1 MKMKIAAAAFIF
13 LFFASS
19 AFAQTSDA
27 ETDAIINLL
36 GVQKKEAMSKMC
48 NISVKDS
55 AAFWKLYDEYNEL
68 NKKTGRQRMKLYE
81 RTAQSYGN
89 MNDKIAD
96 SLAKAYFTNRVDQE
110 KMLESYYQKI
120 KSATNATTAFEFYQ
134 GEVYLLTSLRAQIMK
149 QIPTYGE
156 IIRAQANQNR
166 KP

>member
-1 MKMKIAAAAFIF
+1 MKMKIAATAFIF

-19 AFAQTSDA
+19 ALAQTSDA
-27 ETDAIINLL
+27 ETDAIVNLL
-36 GVQKKEAMSKMC
+36 GVQKKEAMSKMV
-48 NISVKDS
+48 NIAAKDS
-55 AAFWKLYDEYNEL
+55 SAFWKLYDEYNEQ
-68 NKKTGRQRMKLYE
+68 NKKTGKQRMKLYE
-81 RTAQSYGN
+81 RTAQAYGN
-89 MNDKIAD
+89 MSDKIAD

-166 KP
+166 RP